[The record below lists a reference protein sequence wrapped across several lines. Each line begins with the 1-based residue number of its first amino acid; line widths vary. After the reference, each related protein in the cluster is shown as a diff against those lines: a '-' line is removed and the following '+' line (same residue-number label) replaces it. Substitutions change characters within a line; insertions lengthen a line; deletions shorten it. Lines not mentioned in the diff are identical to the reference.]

1 MYQDEN
7 TEKDIL
13 MNLTPKF
20 IEENDDLVIE
30 KFLSNRL
37 VTVKDFMEKYF
48 EEFKRN
54 NIDIDAQGS

>member
-1 MYQDEN
+1 MYQDEK

-13 MNLTPKF
+13 MNLTSKF

-37 VTVKDFMEKYF
+37 ITVKDFMEKYF
-48 EEFKRN
+48 EDFKRQK
-54 NIDIDAQGS
+54 IDIDAQGS

>member
-1 MYQDEN
+1 MYQDEK

-30 KFLSNRL
+30 KFLSNRFI
-37 VTVKDFMEKYF
+37 TVKDFMEKYF
-48 EEFKRN
+48 EDFKRQK
-54 NIDIDAQGS
+54 IDIDAQGS